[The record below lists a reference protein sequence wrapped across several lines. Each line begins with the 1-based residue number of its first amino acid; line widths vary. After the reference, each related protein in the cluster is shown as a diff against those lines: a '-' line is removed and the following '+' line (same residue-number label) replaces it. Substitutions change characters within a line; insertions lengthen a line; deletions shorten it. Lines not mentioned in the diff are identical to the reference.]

1 MFAYCRNNPVNRY
14 DIRGYSDSKFE
25 EKNDDEVETAPD
37 PNDGG
42 GGLGGDGSNSGG
54 RVGSV
59 NGGNGGNQNNSGKG
73 FKSFRA
79 LKNYLGSAGSGNH
92 WHHIVEQCQKL
103 KSGFTSEQINNTS
116 NVVAV
121 DAKTHAQITG
131 YYNRK
136 DFEFTNGLSVR
147 NWLAGQPYEVQYD
160 FGLSVL
166 QGFGVIP

>member
-73 FKSFRA
+73 FKSFSA
-79 LKNYLGSAGSGNH
+79 LKNYLGS
-92 WHHIVEQCQKL
+92 Q
-103 KSGFTSEQINNTS
+103 T
-116 NVVAV
+116 
-121 DAKTHAQITG
+121 
-131 YYNRK
+131 
-136 DFEFTNGLSVR
+136 
-147 NWLAGQPYEVQYD
+147 
-160 FGLSVL
+160 
-166 QGFGVIP
+166 